1 MNKKIQ
7 LIRASCIICVIL
19 GHTVNGIQAVITRP
33 VINFCV
39 AMFIFLSGYLTK
51 MEIPNLKDFYF
62 KRISKVAIPYV
73 IWTVIYS
80 LLFWGGFKKFMV
92 DLLTARAGIQFYY
105 IFVYI
110 QLVLLT
116 PLVIKLLK
124 SKYNWIG
131 WFITPVFIIVAS
143 YICYFNGINI
153 RTFKKTIFLSWFIY
167 YYLGMA
173 IKNKIINYHISEKKT
188 MILYIISLLCCLSE
202 AFAWYYLDNNLDM
215 ATTQLKLSSI
225 LVAISAEFLGYIFIT
240 SDKITINDTKL
251 TRFLI
256 MIGDSAFGIYFSH
269 YAIIRL
275 LNMIPGYSSLM
286 FFPLNSIITFIIS
299 LILILIC
306 RKFLSPKILGYLAFG
321 TPNKKTESQI
331 KKSCN

>member
-7 LIRASCIICVIL
+7 LIRASCIISVIL
-19 GHTVNGIQAVITRP
+19 IHTVDGIQALITRP
-33 VINFCV
+33 ILNFCV

-80 LLFWGGFKKFMV
+80 LLFWEGFKKFLIN
-92 DLLTARAGIQFYY
+92 LLSAHAGIQFYY

-131 WFITPVFIIVAS
+131 FIITPLFIIIAR
-143 YICYFNGINI
+143 YIFPFAGFEIVEP
-153 RTFKKTIFLSWFIY
+153 FKKTIFLNWFTY

-173 IKNKIINYHISEKKT
+173 IKNKVINYRISEKKT

-225 LVAISAEFLGYIFIT
+225 PVAISAEFLGYIFIT
-240 SDKITINDTKL
+240 SDKIPIKDTKL
-251 TRFLI
+251 TKFLI

-269 YAIIRL
+269 YAIIKL

-286 FFPLNSIITFIIS
+286 VFPLNSIITFIIS
-299 LILILIC
+299 LILIFIC
-306 RKFLSPKILGYLAFG
+306 QKFLSPKILGYLALG
-321 TPNKKTESQI
+321 APNKKQ
-331 KKSCN
+331 KAK

>member
-7 LIRASCIICVIL
+7 LIRACCIICVIL

-80 LLFWGGFKKFMV
+80 LLFWGGFKKLVV
-92 DLLTARAGIQFYY
+92 DLLCARAGIQFYY

-131 WFITPVFIIVAS
+131 FIITPVFIIFAN
-143 YICYFNGINI
+143 YICYFNGLELGG
-153 RTFKKTIFLSWFIY
+153 FKKTIFLSWFTY

-173 IKNKIINYHISEKKT
+173 IKNKVINYRISEKKT
-188 MILYIISLLCCLSE
+188 ILLYVITLLCCSAE
-202 AFAWYYLDNNLDM
+202 GFAWYYLDNNFEM
-215 ATTQLKLSSI
+215 ATTQMKLSSI
-225 LVAISAEFLGYIFIT
+225 AVSIAAEFLAYIFIT
-240 SDKITINDTKL
+240 SDKITIKDTKL

-269 YAIIRL
+269 YAIIKL

-286 FFPLNSIITFIIS
+286 VFPLNSIVTFIIS
-299 LILILIC
+299 FGLIWIC
-306 RKFLSPKILGYLAFG
+306 QKFLNQKTLGYLAFG
-321 TPNKKTESQI
+321 APNKK
-331 KKSCN
+331 